1 MNEEVQKE
9 KKKIKDTRKHLSDK
23 LIRGLNVPGS
33 VGDDTVVGLRV
44 HVNKGGSKTLYYHY
58 SDKHDGKKRHKE
70 KIGVFPN
77 VNVAQA
83 RNQAKVIAADVMKGK
98 SASQIKRE
106 RQNEPFV
113 KELMEEYVKAKL
125 KEPKYKP
132 STQKRWGHFNNAWIF
147 KKTKDKIIKAM
158 FTKTKID
165 IGSKKLSEVNM
176 ENLSEFHRFV
186 GSKSESAAN
195 TLIEMLGV
203 IFNYAVEKKLV
214 SNNPVKFKTEDLFE
228 KKEDNRRLT
237 WTQMSSVKDRA
248 IRYDDRSKNNPRL
261 NIDYYKEKGL
271 NPVSC
276 CLIGFA
282 LLTPRR
288 YKSEG
293 GQIQWGQISFQEK
306 KLFLDKTKVGQK
318 GYKLGPKAL
327 KLLRAIKN
335 ESFRKGS
342 PFMYNDERSKYVFP
356 SHIFGKF
363 KYLGKVNEKPYI
375 SNVRRTWRRIL
386 GDLNITYI
394 PTYNCRHSFLTN
406 ALSKIK
412 SVPVVGEMAGH
423 SKKSG
428 YKSTLRYT
436 KILDEDVTDALN
448 IIDEDEAESSKFLN
462 IKEAV

>member
-58 SDKHDGKKRHKE
+58 SDKVDGKKRHKE

-83 RNQAKVIAADVMKGK
+83 RNQAKVIAVDVMEGK

-158 FTKTKID
+158 FTKSKID

-203 IFNYAVEKKLV
+203 IF
-214 SNNPVKFKTEDLFE
+214 
-228 KKEDNRRLT
+228 
-237 WTQMSSVKDRA
+237 
-248 IRYDDRSKNNPRL
+248 
-261 NIDYYKEKGL
+261 
-271 NPVSC
+271 
-276 CLIGFA
+276 A
-282 LLTPRR
+282 L
-288 YKSEG
+288 
-293 GQIQWGQISFQEK
+293 QN
-306 KLFLDKTKVGQK
+306 
-318 GYKLGPKAL
+318 A
-327 KLLRAIKN
+327 
-335 ESFRKGS
+335 GS
-342 PFMYNDERSKYVFP
+342 
-356 SHIFGKF
+356 
-363 KYLGKVNEKPYI
+363 
-375 SNVRRTWRRIL
+375 
-386 GDLNITYI
+386 
-394 PTYNCRHSFLTN
+394 
-406 ALSKIK
+406 
-412 SVPVVGEMAGH
+412 
-423 SKKSG
+423 
-428 YKSTLRYT
+428 
-436 KILDEDVTDALN
+436 
-448 IIDEDEAESSKFLN
+448 
-462 IKEAV
+462 

>member
-1 MNEEVQKE
+1 
-9 KKKIKDTRKHLSDK
+9 
-23 LIRGLNVPGS
+23 
-33 VGDDTVVGLRV
+33 
-44 HVNKGGSKTLYYHY
+44 
-58 SDKHDGKKRHKE
+58 
-70 KIGVFPN
+70 
-77 VNVAQA
+77 
-83 RNQAKVIAADVMKGK
+83 
-98 SASQIKRE
+98 
-106 RQNEPFV
+106 
-113 KELMEEYVKAKL
+113 MEAYVKARL

-132 STQKRWGHFNNAWIF
+132 SSQKRWGHFNNAWIY
-147 KKTKDKIIKAM
+147 KTTEDKVIKTM
-158 FTKTKID
+158 FAKSKID

-176 ENLSEFHRFV
+176 ENLREFHGFV

-203 IFNYAVEKKLV
+203 IFNYAVEKKFV
-214 SNNPVKFKTEDLFE
+214 SNNPVKFNTEDLFE
-228 KKEDNRRLT
+228 KKEDNSRLT
-237 WTQMSSVKDRA
+237 RTQMDSVKDMVV
-248 IRYDDRSKNNPRL
+248 RYDDRSKNNPRL

-342 PFMYNDERSKYVFP
+342 PFIYNDERSKYVFP
-356 SHIFGKF
+356 SSNFGKVNN
-363 KYLGKVNEKPYI
+363 LGKVNEKPYI
-375 SNVRRTWRRIL
+375 SNIRRTWRRVL
-386 GDLNITYI
+386 KSLNITYI

-412 SVPVVGEMAGH
+412 SVSVVGEMAGH

-448 IIDEDEAESSKFLN
+448 IIDEDEAESSKVLR